1 MANILYQ
8 DKYGWTTLTTSVMYN
23 APTDIITLLIN
34 KGGNKHL
41 VMMKVHY
48 GWSLRGTALHLACE
62 YGTSVKVVNLFLDDV
77 GGVELLLMKNMKS
90 GWGDTALLD
99 SIANKT
105 NASEEVIQILKDA
118 ITSLLF
124 NKYLQSTSP
133 NSLNLRPLLELCV
146 EVHGIDGLFTKFDDT
161 ASPLVM
167 CIAESNESI
176 AWCNWLHF

>member
-8 DKYGWTTLTTSVMYN
+8 DKFGWSTLTTSVMYN
-23 APTDIITLLIN
+23 APTDIISLLIN
-34 KGGNKHL
+34 KGSNKHL

-99 SIANKT
+99 SIANNT
-105 NASEEVIQILKDA
+105 NNASEEVIQILKDA

-124 NKYLQSTSP
+124 NKDLQSTSP
-133 NSLNLRPLLELCV
+133 KIGVNLPRLELFV

-161 ASPLVM
+161 
-167 CIAESNESI
+167 
-176 AWCNWLHF
+176 